1 LDPERKELEKGR
13 KRLEHKEGPNRLLE
27 FTKTVSQD
35 LHLYYPERRG
45 LKGLEGSRGQEVI

>member
-1 LDPERKELEKGR
+1 MERLEHNEGR

-35 LHLYYPERRG
+35 LHLYYLERRG
-45 LKGLEGSRGQEVI
+45 FKGLEGSSGQEVI